1 MVSLFW
7 KWSLNMHVDSYFRLF
22 SSKLVEIRTT
32 ELANKDL
39 DKYYRALDQAISRYH
54 QLKLAE
60 INKIIK
66 VCCYYIDSLIC

>member
-1 MVSLFW
+1 
-7 KWSLNMHVDSYFRLF
+7 MHVDSYFRLF

-66 VCCYYIDSLIC
+66 VWFHSFIC